1 MVVTT
6 KAGEVFEGLMAGSS
20 VASGSTQISL
30 KMTKKSQAADSGQ
43 ANGASSREAALVG
56 SSPEHAVTFDVR
68 DITDIH
74 IPAFSLPEPPR
85 MANGKSHVQHRDSL
99 LIRTGSAAKF
109 RTDADISGNQSRGE
123 RALQPWV
130 PDGPENTNLSLEF
143 GATGDWDQFAA
154 NQKLFN
160 TQSTYNENDYTIAL
174 DKSSDSYKSREAAA
188 AKKEREIL
196 GSQSTNAHMREER
209 GLVAQNDFDDEEAKY
224 SGVRRVDPAFPPLP
238 MGGQN
243 KYTPPARRAPT
254 GQPTIAGAPVDPA
267 IISAQLSR
275 PSSKPNQVAQAPT
288 DKQPIVVEPKS
299 GDANTAAVATEPPQA
314 AAALES
320 QGDASKGEPIIEP
333 TSPQK
338 FASPSGH
345 TEGVETK
352 VLQQFRQFAD
362 AEKQKMA
369 EKKRAQASQDR
380 TAKLNDLLRFSK
392 TFKLKTPIPGDLVGI
407 LAKDPGKQEAIIDK
421 AKREHEE
428 SASAATSPLAPAA
441 AESAARKV
449 DFPQMAAIP
458 DRQTFNRARGG
469 FSQTGG
475 RPDRGIPQSG
485 LFPGRNAGMSQRP
498 SGQQDRKPIQPP
510 NIPAPIPILDGRP
523 PPTGPMADQAPLT
536 SPQRSNLQTPTSAT
550 SSSRFNL
557 NVKATE
563 FRPNANA
570 PSFNPSVS
578 SNAPS
583 SPSSV
588 QRTISTSRAASPSA
602 FFGSRKPKPASER
615 PSLTSNF
622 NPIKK
627 MKAEVASRKG
637 GEKRGKPEEGGT
649 PFKDYASNGGIPNA
663 HQTLPRWTVRT
674 ENDNKS
680 YLEAF
685 ENPAVP
691 MMSPAQSRSGSTHQ
705 IPYQNQLP
713 HMPTGPANIPQISTP
728 QHMQHAVSQSYHRQ
742 YDDGQPRVHMQI
754 SGQVFPSPSIQ
765 SRQPSAY
772 ASPMSNPAQLAYQ
785 QQPYFGAGQMPMQIR
800 QFQGTPAMM
809 HSQGQMAAPMM
820 MQQQTNGPYMQM
832 PQQYTQQ
839 MPMYSPNPQPV
850 YPQQNGY
857 GSPSRAPMMMRQ
869 GSQQGH
875 HHVQPMMYTMSAQNG
890 PMQYAQPGQ
899 MGMVRGYTQQ
909 QYGTSPQHG
918 YPIQQ
923 GRTMSSGYGQI
934 PHKVMPAHLQGGQG
948 PPMNASQQPAAYAQ
962 MDPSQDDTK

>member
-1 MVVTT
+1 MQMRLLWRRTLPP
-6 KAGEVFEGLMAGSS
+6 AP
-20 VASGSTQISL
+20 
-30 KMTKKSQAADSGQ
+30 AD
-43 ANGASSREAALVG
+43 
-56 SSPEHAVTFDVR
+56 
-68 DITDIH
+68 
-74 IPAFSLPEPPR
+74 PEPK
-85 MANGKSHVQHRDSL
+85 N
-99 LIRTGSAAKF
+99 
-109 RTDADISGNQSRGE
+109 
-123 RALQPWV
+123 
-130 PDGPENTNLSLEF
+130 
-143 GATGDWDQFAA
+143 
-154 NQKLFN
+154 
-160 TQSTYNENDYTIAL
+160 
-174 DKSSDSYKSREAAA
+174 
-188 AKKEREIL
+188 
-196 GSQSTNAHMREER
+196 
-209 GLVAQNDFDDEEAKY
+209 
-224 SGVRRVDPAFPPLP
+224 
-238 MGGQN
+238 
-243 KYTPPARRAPT
+243 
-254 GQPTIAGAPVDPA
+254 
-267 IISAQLSR
+267 
-275 PSSKPNQVAQAPT
+275 
-288 DKQPIVVEPKS
+288 
-299 GDANTAAVATEPPQA
+299 DANKDAPMDTAA
-314 AAALES
+314 
-320 QGDASKGEPIIEP
+320 
-333 TSPQK
+333 SPQK

-407 LAKDPGKQEAIIDK
+407 LAKDPGKQEAIIEK

-428 SASAATSPLAPAA
+428 SASAATSPSAPAV
-441 AESAARKV
+441 AESATRKM
-449 DFPQMAAIP
+449 DLPQMAAIP
-458 DRQTFNRARGG
+458 DRQTLNRARGG
-469 FSQTGG
+469 FSQTSG
-475 RPDRGIPQSG
+475 RPDRGIPQG
-485 LFPGRNAGMSQRP
+485 LFPGRHAGISQRP
-498 SGQQDRKPIQPP
+498 GGQQDRKPTQPP
-510 NIPAPIPILDGRP
+510 NLPAPIPILDGRP
-523 PPTGPMADQAPLT
+523 PPIGPMADQAPLT

-550 SSSRFNL
+550 SSSKFNL
-557 NVKATE
+557 NVKAME

-588 QRTISTSRAASPSA
+588 QRTTSTSRAASPSA

-615 PSLTSNF
+615 PSVTSNF
-622 NPIKK
+622 NSIKK

-637 GEKRGKPEEGGT
+637 GEKRAKPDEGGT

-691 MMSPAQSRSGSTHQ
+691 TMSPVQSRSGSTNQ

-713 HMPTGPANIPQISTP
+713 HMPTGPANIPQVSTP
-728 QHMQHAVSQSYHRQ
+728 QHMQHAGPQVYHRQ
-742 YDDGQPRVHMQI
+742 YEDGQPRVHMQMP
-754 SGQVFPSPSIQ
+754 GQVFPSPSIQ

-772 ASPMSNPAQLAYQ
+772 ASPMGNPAQLAYQ
-785 QQPYFGAGQMPMQIR
+785 QQPYFGAGQMPMQMR

-809 HSQGQMAAPMM
+809 HSQGQMTAPMM
-820 MQQQTNGPYMQM
+820 VQQQSSGPYMQM

-857 GSPSRAPMMMRQ
+857 GSPSRAPMMMQQ

-875 HHVQPMMYTMSAQNG
+875 HHGQPMMYTMSAQNG

-918 YPIQQ
+918 YPMQQ
-923 GRTMSSGYGQI
+923 GRTMSSGYGQM

-948 PPMNASQQPAAYAQ
+948 PPMNAPQQPAAYAQ
-962 MDPSQDDTK
+962 MDMSQDDSK